1 MLIFRCLA
9 VYLDDISLEQM
20 NGYLHFLHETIPTLN
35 SLESR
40 TTFWLEKY
48 SSNHEEMQLSTALS
62 LIHPIFYERNTGE
75 PLRDLQGPRKFNKP
89 VKFHKCQIGTL
100 ISDIV
105 CKGSTTV
112 ADHCWPHSLGGATS
126 ETNLCELCQKCNG
139 QKSDSIAL
147 YNWNLKV
154 PEIVWLIDMLGILAE
169 AKTIAT

>member
-1 MLIFRCLA
+1 MR
-9 VYLDDISLEQM
+9 LDDISLEQV
-20 NGYLHFLHETIPTLN
+20 NGYLYFIHETIPTLN

-62 LIHPIFYERNTGE
+62 LIHPIFHERNTGE
-75 PLRDLQGPRKFNKP
+75 SLGKLRGSREFNKP
-89 VKFHKCQIGTL
+89 VKFNKCQIGTL

-105 CKGSTTV
+105 CMGSTTE
-112 ADHCWPHSLGGATS
+112 ADHCWPYSLGGPTLP
-126 ETNLCELCQKCNG
+126 TNLCELCQKCNG

-154 PEIVWLIDMLGILAE
+154 LEIVWLVDMLRILEE